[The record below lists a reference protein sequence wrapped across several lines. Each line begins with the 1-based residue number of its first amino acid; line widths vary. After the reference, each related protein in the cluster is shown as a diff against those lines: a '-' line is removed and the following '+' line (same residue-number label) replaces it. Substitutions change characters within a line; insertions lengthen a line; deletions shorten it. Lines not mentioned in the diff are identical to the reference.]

1 MYFCVTLASMISII
15 TPTYNSADT
24 IRDTIESVLN
34 QKGVEVEF
42 LIIDGGS
49 TDATVD
55 IVRSYG
61 NRIDYFVSEP
71 DKGLYDAMNKGIQRA
86 RGEIIGI
93 LNSDDSYT
101 ADDVLEAVGLEFEK
115 TNCDSVYADLDYV
128 RRYQT
133 NRIVRRW
140 VSGHFSRR
148 KIRYGWMPP
157 HPTFFVRKE
166 VYDKFGL
173 YRDELKLSA
182 DYELMLR
189 FLYKYKIS
197 TSYLARRIVNMR
209 TGGLSNRSWKNRFL
223 ANRED
228 RRACRMNGL
237 RPFWLPATLK
247 PLRKLGQFFK

>member
-1 MYFCVTLASMISII
+1 MISII

-24 IRDTIESVLN
+24 IRDTIESVLS

-42 LIIDGGS
+42 LVIDGGS

-61 NRIDYFVSEP
+61 DRIAYFVSEP
-71 DKGLYDAMNKGIQRA
+71 DNGLYDAMNKGIRRA
-86 RGEIIGI
+86 KGEVIGI

-101 ADDVLEAVGLEFEK
+101 ATDVLAAILSEFDRQH
-115 TNCDSVYADLDYV
+115 CDSVYADLDYV
-128 RRYQT
+128 RRHRT
-133 NRIVRRW
+133 DRIVRRW
-140 VSGHFSRR
+140 VSGSFSRR

-166 VYDKFGL
+166 VYDNFGL
-173 YRDELKLSA
+173 YRSELKLSA

-228 RRACRMNGL
+228 RKACRMNGL
-237 RPFWLPATLK
+237 KPGWLTATLK
-247 PLRKLGQFFK
+247 PLRKLGQFFG